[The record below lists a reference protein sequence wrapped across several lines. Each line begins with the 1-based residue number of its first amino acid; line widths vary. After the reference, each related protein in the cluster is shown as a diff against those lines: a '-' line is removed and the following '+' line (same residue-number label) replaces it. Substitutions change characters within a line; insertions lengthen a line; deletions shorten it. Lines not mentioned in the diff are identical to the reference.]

1 MEEKLTDLKVIVGMF
16 LAMAV
21 LVFLAI
27 GISSL
32 IMSNSGWI
40 WTVIYV
46 ACFMMAGWSAFLLGG
61 LIFVI

>member
-1 MEEKLTDLKVIVGMF
+1 MEEKLAELKVVLGMF
-16 LAMAV
+16 LAMAA

-27 GISSL
+27 AISSL
-32 IMSNSGWI
+32 VVINSGWI
-40 WTVIYV
+40 WIVIAV